1 MIQPEPLTP
10 GDCDLRDFA
19 FMPLDVARLR
29 DSDLAAL
36 ESPECCWSAVLLWCA
51 SWHQVPAASLPD
63 DDRVLAQL
71 AGFGR
76 VVKEWQRVR
85 EGALRGWIVCADG
98 RLYHPV
104 VAEKAL
110 DAWSAKFHQRW
121 KSECSRIKKSNQR
134 NGTAIVFPT
143 LEEFLSPNYRDPVPR
158 DKPVMSHGTIPECP
172 QEVPRDSASKGEGD
186 GDGDG
191 EGQGQ
196 GDKNKTPEEPVV
208 DLATAPEETPAP
220 PAFGSIPTSRGAAIS
235 LLMRSNGVE
244 GCNASNPIVQE
255 WAANP
260 RVSDDLLLTAAK
272 MAKDRDVLRPGPN
285 YLKPIIEQLLN
296 PPKPK
301 PKDDWHRTDAGIGK
315 KAKEM
320 GVSARA
326 GWTFAQLKDAVWDEI
341 RRKERQGEAA

>member
-1 MIQPEPLTP
+1 MNELPEPLTP

-51 SWHQVPAASLPD
+51 SWHQVPAASLPN

-158 DKPVMSHGTIPECP
+158 DKPIVSPGTIPECP
-172 QEVPRDSASKGEGD
+172 QEVPRDSISKGD

-191 EGQGQ
+191 EGQ

-208 DLATAPEETPAP
+208 DLPTAPEEKPAP
-220 PAFGSIPTSRGAAIS
+220 ISFDQIPTSRGAAIS

-255 WAANP
+255 WAANA
-260 RVSDDLLLTAAK
+260 RVTDDLLLTAAK

-301 PKDDWHRTDAGIGK
+301 PKDDWHRSPKGIERKASELGIYARPGESHDALR
-315 KAKEM
+315 ERCE
-320 GVSARA
+320 S
-326 GWTFAQLKDAVWDEI
+326 EI
-341 RRKERQGEAA
+341 RKRSQGVAA